1 MSATYL
7 NALAC
12 AALFWTCF
20 CRMVR
25 TDTQTEIAVRL
36 AFCVLATAALAC
48 GLAPFGVLAPYLPAQ
63 QPTAAQIFITLAM
76 VLVQALTARFWRDGV
91 PAHFQCTLTDDDR
104 REVHP

>member
-1 MSATYL
+1 VIATYL

-25 TDTQTEIAVRL
+25 TDTQTEVAVRA
-36 AFCVLATAALAC
+36 AFCVLGAAAAAC
-48 GLAPFGVLAPYLPAQ
+48 GISPFGVLAPCLPAQ
-63 QPTAAQIFITLAM
+63 PPTVAQIAITLAM